1 MANEIDPPAA
11 YVVLESFG
19 TEIDGVPVTY
29 RKGEPV
35 HPDDPAV
42 KRWPKAFGPL
52 LFPHAHPARRG
63 FAEKMAEARAA
74 KAAGVLSTPE
84 LRAS

>member
-1 MANEIDPPAA
+1 MAKDIDQPAA

-35 HPDDPAV
+35 HPDDPAL
-42 KRWPKAFGPL
+42 KKWPKAFGPL
-52 LFPHAHPARRG
+52 VFPHALSARPS
-63 FAEKMAEARAA
+63 FAEKMAAARAA
-74 KAAGVLSTPE
+74 KAIGVLSTPE